1 MLYRRILIKRQFNV
15 QQLIV
20 YGGLAGVQGVIGQYL
35 RFESTDFKQG
45 APGFR
50 QGEMTLRIGEIR

>member
-1 MLYRRILIKRQFNV
+1 MQVKVLYRRILIKREFDV

-50 QGEMTLRIGEIR
+50 RAR